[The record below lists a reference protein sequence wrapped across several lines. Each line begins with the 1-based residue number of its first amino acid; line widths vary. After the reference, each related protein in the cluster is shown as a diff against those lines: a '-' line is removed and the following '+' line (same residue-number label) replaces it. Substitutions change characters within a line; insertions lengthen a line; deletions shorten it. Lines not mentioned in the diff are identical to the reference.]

1 MAKEA
6 SGLTV
11 LEKALIYH
19 NIIAITYVYENISF
33 KRISIILNLSVDK
46 ILKIIHTMVNEK
58 RVKAKID

>member
-1 MAKEA
+1 LAKEA